1 MVAKDLKGGA
11 KGFAKSYKFCLEMEM
26 GRREQR
32 AITGHW
38 KKQNMKIECTLSRV
52 GGHELRFVKVNQSP
66 FRVKYF
72 FMQN

>member
-38 KKQNMKIECTLSRV
+38 KKQNMKNLMCTKPCGRT
-52 GGHELRFVKVNQSP
+52 
-66 FRVKYF
+66 
-72 FMQN
+72 